1 MLSEV
6 HVIIYTC
13 VFTCVTSVP
22 CAPVLVGNPG
32 SGRNAPVTLWHA
44 DIKIYITTN
53 TANCVNNALMREL
66 VLMILE
72 EDIALCMQNFCI
84 KCYRH
89 GTLHISYIYF
99 TLYLIY
105 IIYILY
111 WQHRVRSGWFPMPR
125 SLITFLSLFLI
136 KFTQFPTQYLLLTGS
151 STALSLRA
159 LYINERLMESM
170 HHCLSSKK

>member
-1 MLSEV
+1 MFCLGTTYLHSRWSPKLSLTVLSEAP
-6 HVIIYTC
+6 VIIDTC

-84 KCYRH
+84 KCHRH
-89 GTLHISYIYF
+89 GSRHISS
-99 TLYLIY
+99 
-105 IIYILY
+105 IIYLLYTISIY
-111 WQHRVRSGWFPMPR
+111 WQHRVCSGWFLIQR
-125 SLITFLSLFLI
+125 SFVLYCISICNSTNNTRNKLCSIILSH
-136 KFTQFPTQYLLLTGS
+136 QVMNPW
-151 STALSLRA
+151 
-159 LYINERLMESM
+159 
-170 HHCLSSKK
+170 

>member
-84 KCYRH
+84 KCDRHRH
-89 GTLHISYIYF
+89 GIYYILFTLHYTDNTKWERGGFWCRGPWSPSYRCSWSSSPSSPP
-99 TLYLIY
+99 TTSSPLALA
-105 IIYILY
+105 
-111 WQHRVRSGWFPMPR
+111 QH
-125 SLITFLSLFLI
+125 FLSKHLI
-136 KFTQFPTQYLLLTGS
+136 PM
-151 STALSLRA
+151 RD
-159 LYINERLMESM
+159 
-170 HHCLSSKK
+170 

>member
-1 MLSEV
+1 MFCIWYWHYPIYTQDSPMLIWTVLSESP
-6 HVIIYTC
+6 VIIDTC

-89 GTLHISYIYF
+89 GSQHISYIYF
-99 TLYLIY
+99 TLYLY
-105 IIYILY
+105 SILTT
-111 WQHRVRSGWFPMPR
+111 QSARGMVPDAEVLDHLLIAVPDQVHPVPRPIPPPHR
-125 SLITFLSLFLI
+125 L
-136 KFTQFPTQYLLLTGS
+136 
-151 STALSLRA
+151 
-159 LYINERLMESM
+159 
-170 HHCLSSKK
+170 

>member
-1 MLSEV
+1 MFCLGTTYLHSRWSPKLSWTVLSEV
-6 HVIIYTC
+6 HFIIDTC

-84 KCYRH
+84 KCHRH
-89 GTLHISYIYF
+89 GSRHISS
-99 TLYLIY
+99 
-105 IIYILY
+105 IIYLLYTISILTTQSVLGMVPDTEVLCIVLY
-111 WQHRVRSGWFPMPR
+111 CISICNSTNNTRNK
-125 SLITFLSLFLI
+125 LISSWVLSWW
-136 KFTQFPTQYLLLTGS
+136 TPG
-151 STALSLRA
+151 
-159 LYINERLMESM
+159 
-170 HHCLSSKK
+170 

>member
-53 TANCVNNALMREL
+53 TANCVNSALMREL

-84 KCYRH
+84 RCHRH
-89 GTLHISYIYF
+89 GILHIPYIYF
-99 TLYLIY
+99 TLYLY
-105 IIYILY
+105 SILTTWTTECARDGSWCRGPWSPSY
-111 WQHRVRSGWFPMPR
+111 RCSWSSSPSSPPNTSSSQHFICMHLLPMR
-125 SLITFLSLFLI
+125 
-136 KFTQFPTQYLLLTGS
+136 
-151 STALSLRA
+151 
-159 LYINERLMESM
+159 E
-170 HHCLSSKK
+170 

>member
-13 VFTCVTSVP
+13 VFTCVMTVP
-22 CAPVLVGNPG
+22 CAPVLVGNPW

-84 KCYRH
+84 KCDRHRH
-89 GTLHISYIYF
+89 GIYP
-99 TLYLIY
+99 LYLT
-105 IIYILY
+105 LY
-111 WQHRVRSGWFPMPR
+111 WQHRVRAGWFLMPR
-125 SLITFLSLFLI
+125 SLTTFLSLFLI
-136 KFTQFPTQYLLLTGS
+136 KFTQFSAQYLLLT
-151 STALSLRA
+151 ALHLHA
-159 LYINERLMESM
+159 IITNERVMESM
-170 HHCLSSKK
+170 YHCLSSKK

>member
-84 KCYRH
+84 KCHRH

-99 TLYLIY
+99 TLYLS
-105 IIYILY
+105 ILY
-111 WQHRVRSGWFPMPR
+111 TDNTECARDGSWCRGPWSPSYRCSWSSCPSSPPNTSSSQHF
-125 SLITFLSLFLI
+125 
-136 KFTQFPTQYLLLTGS
+136 
-151 STALSLRA
+151 
-159 LYINERLMESM
+159 
-170 HHCLSSKK
+170 HCLHFIPI